1 MAVWALSSNLYLT
14 TLSALLLV
22 VNIPLMEKSIKIMFG
37 GSCSDADNYVTVTYI
52 FFGHLKK
59 SIKDFV
65 SILGIEL
72 SFMP

>member
-1 MAVWALSSNLYLT
+1 M
-14 TLSALLLV
+14 
-22 VNIPLMEKSIKIMFG
+22 VNIPLMEESIKIMFG

-65 SILGIEL
+65 SIVGIEL
-72 SFMP
+72 SIMP